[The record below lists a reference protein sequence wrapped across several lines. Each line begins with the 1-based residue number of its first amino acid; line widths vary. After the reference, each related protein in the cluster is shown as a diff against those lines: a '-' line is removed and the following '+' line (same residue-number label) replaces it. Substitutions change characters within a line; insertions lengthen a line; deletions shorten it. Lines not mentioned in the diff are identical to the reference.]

1 MLPIPYAPR
10 NWPVADQQTDPDQIK
25 AIRDYAA
32 GLVGTR
38 ETIRRAGLHDYA
50 ELVIALARHDL
61 DLPKPSDT
69 PRRRAHLERASA
81 ILQPL
86 LRHAH

>member
-1 MLPIPYAPR
+1 M
-10 NWPVADQQTDPDQIK
+10 K

-38 ETIRRAGLHDYA
+38 EAIRRAGLQDYA
-50 ELVIALARHDL
+50 ELVIALAQNDL

-69 PRRRAHLERASA
+69 PQRRAHLERAGA

-86 LRHAH
+86 LRHAL

>member
-1 MLPIPYAPR
+1 MTEETEQKQL
-10 NWPVADQQTDPDQIK
+10 K
-25 AIRDYAA
+25 ALRDYAA

-38 ETIRRAGLHDYA
+38 ETMRRAELGDYA
-50 ELVIALARHDL
+50 ELVIALVKHDL

-69 PRRRAHLERASA
+69 PQRRAHLERASA

-86 LRHAH
+86 LRHGR

>member
-1 MLPIPYAPR
+1 MAER
-10 NWPVADQQTDPDQIK
+10 QADPNRAK
-25 AIRDYAA
+25 ALRDYAA

-38 ETIRRAGLHDYA
+38 EAVMRAGLHDYA
-50 ELVIALARHDL
+50 DLVIALAQNDL

-69 PRRRAHLERASA
+69 PQRRAHLERASA

-86 LRHAH
+86 LRHAR